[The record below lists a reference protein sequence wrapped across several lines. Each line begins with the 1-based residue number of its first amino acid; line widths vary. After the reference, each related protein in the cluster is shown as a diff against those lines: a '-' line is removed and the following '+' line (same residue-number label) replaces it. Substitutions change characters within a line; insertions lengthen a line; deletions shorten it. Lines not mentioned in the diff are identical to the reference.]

1 MTTETDRPPAPTV
14 GSWVWNPDHGGQWM
28 PDETPEKMTTE
39 KFWRAATALA
49 LVLAIVALLTP
60 CHYRA
65 EPASTGGPTA
75 DATGSG
81 GIDGSGSVG

>member
-1 MTTETDRPPAPTV
+1 M
-14 GSWVWNPDHGGQWM
+14 
-28 PDETPEKMTTE
+28 KMTTE
-39 KFWRAATALA
+39 KSWRAATVLA

-60 CHYRA
+60 CHERA
-65 EPASTGGPTA
+65 ELDATEEPTA